1 MKKLFSVLVI
11 LCWLA
16 QPAWSQGQ
24 KRNMAGQL
32 EAMKTGFITTRLQL
46 TPQEAQKFWPIYN
59 AYSEEVRQVIFNFR
73 RDPNRNELAK
83 EEALLN
89 IKKKYSVEFLKAIP
103 PPKINDFFQAEI
115 DFNTFVKNEMLRRQ
129 MQRGRPYP
137 AGPQG
142 PPPQVP

>member
-32 EAMKTGFITTRLQL
+32 EVMKTGFITTRLQL
-46 TPQEAQKFWPIYN
+46 TSQEAQKFWPIYN
-59 AYSEEVRQVIFNFR
+59 AYSTEVRQVIFNFR
-73 RDPNRNELAK
+73 HQPNSSEIVL
-83 EEALLN
+83 EEQLLN

-103 PPKINDFFQAEI
+103 PPKINEFFKAEK
-115 DFNTFVKNEMLRRQ
+115 DFNTFVRNEMLRRQ

-137 AGPQG
+137 ASPQPLPPQG
-142 PPPQVP
+142 P

>member
-1 MKKLFSVLVI
+1 
-11 LCWLA
+11 
-16 QPAWSQGQ
+16 
-24 KRNMAGQL
+24 MAGQL
-32 EAMKTGFITTRLQL
+32 EAMKTAFITTRLQL

-59 AYSEEVRQVIFNFR
+59 VYSEEVRQVIFNFR
-73 RDPNRNELAK
+73 HDPNRNELAK

>member
-59 AYSEEVRQVIFNFR
+59 AYSTEARQVIFNFR
-73 RDPNRNELAK
+73 HDPNRNELAK

-115 DFNTFVKNEMLRRQ
+115 DFNRLVQQEMLRRQ
-129 MQRGRPYP
+129 RNGYP
-137 AGPQG
+137 GGVPPAG
-142 PPPQVP
+142 PPPQGP